1 MANYDNLNKLTIEL
15 LDGGLAIHGIDCNGV
30 ISWHDGHPTGTDE
43 ADAQAIIDAHD
54 PTDYMAIR
62 QSDAIT
68 GMENI
73 PGWATLSPQEAEQYI
88 IDNVTD
94 LASAKLVLR
103 KMVLMLFYLK
113 DAIYPRLR
121 D

>member
-1 MANYDNLNKLTIEL
+1 MADLNVSKLHMEL
-15 LDGGLAIHGIDCNGV
+15 VSFGLQIHGINSNSI
-30 ISWHDGHPTGTDE
+30 ISWHEGHPTGTDE

>member
-1 MANYDNLNKLTIEL
+1 MVKLENLGKLHRALVGAGL
-15 LDGGLAIHGIDCNGV
+15 LIDGIDCNGV
-30 ISWHDGHPTGTDE
+30 ISWQEGHPTGTDE